1 MSLKKI
7 VIVCVFIF
15 LAIASALCLFSANSK
30 KPQSFRYLRYSFVFE
45 NTRNTSIDDLGITIF
60 APLESRH
67 QIIKKLVSSHKFTAN
82 NTHFASQLVF
92 KAGVIP
98 PYSSAEISIDTEIGL
113 KPGNSISVF
122 ENTKPYLKPEKFIP
136 CDDPEIIKIAG
147 TLKGK
152 NKEETVNNILRWIKS
167 EVAFSGYSGKRLGA
181 NVAIRNKKGDCTEL
195 MDVFLTLARACNIPA
210 RGISGFI
217 CDNDMMLRPDGY
229 HNWAEYYDGLSW
241 VGVDPSYGKTGESF
255 KNYVIFRIFEPG
267 YAGQGS
273 LFEIPEQFKAVIKV
287 RMNT

>member
-1 MSLKKI
+1 MLFL
-7 VIVCVFIF
+7 FIF
-15 LAIASALCLFSANSK
+15 VAIASVFYLNSGHHRK
-30 KPQSFRYLRYSFVFE
+30 YQFFRHLRYSFIFD
-45 NTRNTSIDDLGITIF
+45 NTKNTLSDDLAITIF
-60 APLESRH
+60 VPLESSY
-67 QIIKKLVSSHKFTAN
+67 QIKKKLVSSHKFTVN
-82 NTHFASQLVF
+82 NTPYASQLIF
-92 KAGVIP
+92 KTGMIP
-98 PYSSAEISIDTEIGL
+98 PYSSTGLSIDIEIGL
-113 KPGNSISVF
+113 KSENFFSVF

-241 VGVDPSYGKTGESF
+241 VGVDPSYGKTGENF
-255 KNYVIFRIFEPG
+255 RNYVVFRIFEPG
-267 YAGQGS
+267 YSGEGS
-273 LFEIPEQFKAVIKV
+273 LFEIPEQFKGVIKV
-287 RMNT
+287 QMNT